1 MVAELL
7 RLRITL
13 LGNRLRTPRGAIASI
28 ATALVSVVVVAA
40 VAAQIAGLARANDW
54 IFRPAV
60 TTAGALVLLI
70 ALLLPVV
77 TARDESLHA
86 RGFVGYGLTPGFLAL
101 ALPLT
106 DLLSL
111 PAVLLVLYTVI
122 VSSGW
127 AAVPG
132 AVGVAI
138 IAGILLLVLGLQLV
152 RLGSTLG
159 AWLIRRE
166 HGAPVRVAVAVVLL
180 AAAALLLAPPLA
192 DPRYLGA
199 ALVPVGDLLAVTPFG
214 ALWDAPGRVADG
226 GSPWG
231 VILIGLGVVAV
242 LGLVWWLIIEREF
255 HGRRAPR
262 SEEVVDDALGAFRFV
277 PSGRLAA
284 ITARSAAYWVRDPRY
299 RVSLIV
305 LPVIPLVTFVAGV
318 VGKVPAE
325 YFALVPVPAMLIVL
339 GWATMHNDVAFDSSA
354 VWSHVVAG
362 VRGVW
367 DRLGRAIPP
376 FVIGVVLLA
385 VGVPLSALAGGDA
398 GLVLPLIGLGSAA
411 LLGGIGISSA
421 VSARFPYAAPPPGA
435 QGFEAPSSS
444 GSGAGAQT
452 LSFAAVLVVLAPAVV
467 ATVLWFQQGG
477 PWDLVAL
484 VAGLGAGVLVA
495 AVGIWVGGRSFER
508 RGPELVAF
516 SVRN

>member
-1 MVAELL
+1 MSVV
-7 RLRITL
+7 
-13 LGNRLRTPRGAIASI
+13 
-28 ATALVSVVVVAA
+28 TALVSIAIVVVVAG
-40 VAAQIAGLARANDW
+40 QIAGLAGANDW

-60 TTAGALVLLI
+60 TTAGSLVLLI

-86 RGFVGYGLTPGFLAL
+86 RGFVGYGLTPGFLSL

-111 PAVLLVLYTVI
+111 PAALLVLYTVI

-132 AVGVAI
+132 AVGVAVVS
-138 IAGILLLVLGLQLV
+138 GVVLVILGLQLV

-166 HGAPVRVAVAVVLL
+166 HGTPVRVAVALVLL
-180 AAAALLLAPPLA
+180 ALAALLLAPPLA

-199 ALVPVGDLLAVTPFG
+199 ALVPVGAFLAVTPFG
-214 ALWDAPGRVADG
+214 ALWDAPGRIADG
-226 GSPWG
+226 SSPWG
-231 VILIGLGVVAV
+231 VILIGIGVVALLGVV
-242 LGLVWWLIIEREF
+242 WWFIIGREF

-284 ITARSAAYWVRDPRY
+284 ITARSAAYWLRDPRY

-325 YFALVPVPAMLIVL
+325 YFALVPVPAMLVVL

-376 FVIGVVLLA
+376 FVIGLVLLA
-385 VGVPLSALAGGDA
+385 IGVPLSALAGGDWA
-398 GLVLPLIGLGSAA
+398 LVAPLIGLGSAA
-411 LLGGIGISSA
+411 LLGGIGVSSA

-452 LSFAAVLVVLAPAVV
+452 LSFAAVLLVIAPAAT
-467 ATVLWFQQGG
+467 ATVLWLQQGG
-477 PWDLVAL
+477 DWDTIAL
-484 VAGLGAGVLVA
+484 LAGIGAGLIA
-495 AVGIWVGGRSFER
+495 AVLGIWLGGRSFER